1 METKSSRLPVSV
13 TFISTYICNIIC
25 EHCDL
30 WRFREKELLTD
41 EVKAMLKD
49 LSAHGVRSI
58 SFEGGEP
65 LTRPDIG
72 ELISFARGC
81 GFDVSLV
88 TNGTL
93 VTRNLHKLG
102 GLSRVSVRLFW
113 DDGFIDGGPV
123 YASALEAIESLKK
136 DRLDA
141 AASVVLTK
149 ANIRA
154 LPAILADCAALGV
167 HTAFLRLSRHC
178 HSNDNSRIGSI
189 LPDETELEEAMRQ
202 FAWREGEG
210 QSLRAPVLKAGNA
223 IFDCLSGDCTCVI
236 TPSGTVAPCKCLL
249 TAKKWPNGLEM
260 GFYAAFF
267 EAGKSHC
274 LTMFSDP
281 SGLKA
286 SNG

>member
-49 LSAHGVRSI
+49 LSTHGVRSI

-72 ELISFARGC
+72 ELISFARAC
-81 GFDVSLV
+81 GLDASLV

-93 VTRNLHKLG
+93 VTRSLHKLG
-102 GLSRVSVRLFW
+102 GLSRLCVRLFW

-123 YASALEAIESLKK
+123 YASALEAIAAVKK
-136 DRLDA
+136 DGLNA
-141 AASVVLTK
+141 AASIVLTK

-167 HTAFLRLSRHC
+167 HTAFTRLSRHC
-178 HSNDNSRIGSI
+178 YSNDNSRIGSI
-189 LPDETELEEAMRQ
+189 LPDEKELEGAMRRL
-202 FAWREGEG
+202 AGHEG
-210 QSLRAPVLKAGNA
+210 QGASLSAPVLKISNA
-223 IFDCLSGDCTCVI
+223 AFDCLSGDCTCVI
-236 TPSGTVAPCKCLL
+236 TPSGAVAACKCLL
-249 TAKKWPNGLEM
+249 SFKKWPDGLEM
-260 GFYAAFF
+260 GFYAAFV
-267 EAGKSHC
+267 EAGKSCC
-274 LTMFSDP
+274 LTDP

>member
-1 METKSSRLPVSV
+1 METRSSRLPVSV

-30 WRFREKELLTD
+30 WRFREKELLTH
-41 EVKAMLKD
+41 EVWAMLKD
-49 LSAHGVRSI
+49 LSGQGVRSV

-72 ELISFARGC
+72 ELIFIARGC
-81 GFDVSLV
+81 GIGSSLV

-93 VTRNLHKLG
+93 VTRSLHKLG
-102 GLSRVSVRLFW
+102 GLSLLSVRLFW
-113 DDGFIDGGPV
+113 ADGFMDGGPV
-123 YASALEAIESLKK
+123 YASSLEAIDAAKK
-136 DRLDA
+136 TGLNV

-149 ANIRA
+149 ANIKA
-154 LPAILADCAALGV
+154 LPAILADCAAVGV
-167 HTAFLRLSRHC
+167 HAAFTRLSRHC

-189 LPDETELEEAMRQ
+189 LPDENELEGAMRQ
-202 FAWREGEG
+202 LAGREGQG
-210 QSLRAPVLKAGNA
+210 VSLGAPVLKASNA
-223 IFDCLSGDCTCVI
+223 AFDCLSGDCSFVI
-236 TPSGTVAPCKCLL
+236 TPSGAVAPCKCLL

-260 GFYAAFF
+260 GFQAAFA

-274 LTMFSDP
+274 RR
-281 SGLKA
+281 LKA